1 MNKAIVLVFAIG
13 LVGCSTPNKTVHAQT
28 VPMSPLLINCSS
40 VSKAIPQ
47 LEHAIANPNESSPLD
62 PTFTKLV
69 GMQSSQQR
77 QSSAKTI
84 LWSIRT
90 KCQS

>member
-1 MNKAIVLVFAIG
+1 MNKAIVLVMLAG
-13 LVGCSTPNKTVHAQT
+13 LVGCSTANTSAHAQNA
-28 VPMSPLLINCSS
+28 PMLPLMINCSS
-40 VSKAIPQ
+40 VAKAIPQ
-47 LEHAIANPNESSPLD
+47 LEYAIANPNESSPLD

-69 GMQSSQQR
+69 GMQSSNQR
-77 QSSAKTI
+77 QASAKTV

>member
-1 MNKAIVLVFAIG
+1 MNKAIVLVMLVG
-13 LVGCSTPNKTVHAQT
+13 LVGCSTPDKTLHAQT
-28 VPMSPLLINCSS
+28 VPTLPLMINCSS
-40 VSKAIPQ
+40 VAKAIPQ

-69 GMQSSQQR
+69 GMQSSNQR
-77 QSSAKTI
+77 QASAKTV
-84 LWSIRT
+84 LWAIRT